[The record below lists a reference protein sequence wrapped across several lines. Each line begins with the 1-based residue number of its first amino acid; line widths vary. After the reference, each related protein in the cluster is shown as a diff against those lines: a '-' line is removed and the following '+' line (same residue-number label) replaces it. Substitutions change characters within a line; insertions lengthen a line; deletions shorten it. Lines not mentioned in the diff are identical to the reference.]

1 MGAGEL
7 ARKLSRLV
15 QECHVIVAWP
25 TVWLGAK
32 DSKTFRLKANLNNM
46 RALLGRED
54 AIIKPQ
60 RCVLPNDGNIASG
73 NDPGCVKT
81 RCMN

>member
-1 MGAGEL
+1 M
-7 ARKLSRLV
+7 
-15 QECHVIVAWP
+15 
-25 TVWLGAK
+25 WLGAK
-32 DSKTFRLKANLNNM
+32 DSKTFRIEANLNNM

-73 NDPGCVKT
+73 ND
-81 RCMN
+81 RYR